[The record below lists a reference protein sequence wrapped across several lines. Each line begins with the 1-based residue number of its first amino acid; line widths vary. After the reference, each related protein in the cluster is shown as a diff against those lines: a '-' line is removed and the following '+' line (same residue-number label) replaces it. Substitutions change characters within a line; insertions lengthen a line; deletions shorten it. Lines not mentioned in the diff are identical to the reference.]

1 MGVKE
6 LSLNPAGIPRI
17 KDVVRKSTFAEAQPF
32 AQKVLLAEDA
42 PKARKLA
49 ENFLV

>member
-1 MGVKE
+1 
-6 LSLNPAGIPRI
+6 LNPAGIPHI
-17 KDVVRKSTFAEAQPF
+17 KAVVRKSSHTEAQTF

-42 PKARKLA
+42 PSARKLA